1 MILIQLNSWAVWAE
15 RGQKLR
21 CLPEKRL
28 ISATAKLFELKE
40 SGSHAVYAWVC
51 QIQYYSWAVWTADLF
66 GLRWVNYS
74 VPAKL
79 FSLKEASAKLFV
91 LRRAYYSIL
100 AELFS
105 LEKVPA
111 ELFGPRWAYYSVLA
125 EPYSLKECTSWA
137 VCAEMILLL
146 RTSRPGFTEGKPQPS
161 CLR

>member
-15 RGQKLR
+15 RGRKPR

-51 QIQYYSWAVWTADLF
+51 LIQNYSWAVWTADLF

-79 FSLKEASAKLFV
+79 FSLKEAPAKLFV
-91 LRRAYYSIL
+91 MRRAYYSIL

-111 ELFGPRWAYYSVLA
+111 ELFGPRWVYYSVLV
-125 EPYSLKECTSWA
+125 ELFTLKESTSRA
-137 VCAEMILLL
+137 VYAEMSLQQ
-146 RTSRPGFTEGKPQPS
+146 RNSRAIFTE
-161 CLR
+161 R